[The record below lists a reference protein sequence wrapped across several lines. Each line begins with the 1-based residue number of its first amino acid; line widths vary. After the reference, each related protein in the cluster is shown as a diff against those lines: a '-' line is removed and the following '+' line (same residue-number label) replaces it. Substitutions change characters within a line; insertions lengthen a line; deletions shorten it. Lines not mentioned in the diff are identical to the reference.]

1 MAGANDP
8 AKDEGIWKWAQPV
21 LTAVGSIA
29 GLVIIVHLL
38 GGIVMWLRFSKAG
51 LPADQAIAVMT
62 REQILAVGLRVMV
75 LPALV
80 SAGVAAALVWNDE
93 QPKTL
98 VLVLRI
104 VAVAVAAILF
114 LTLPVSW
121 ASVTWLAL
129 LLVFVYWWRGFGA
142 TRRRGRPSPWRLAA
156 IAVLAAA
163 IISLG
168 RQIDEPVQLLQADVM
183 LRPGAAARQ
192 VHGVFISQDV
202 TTVYLGDVA
211 SGQIEE
217 LPRDEVA
224 SLDLGPPL
232 ARAPNRS
239 LLSMVLGDH
248 WSLTPLHWW
257 CDGQSYTWFRLG
269 RLCRTQPK
277 ARPDRRELDIRW
289 IPVRVTCP
297 RAAGDGCHGYLR
309 TRTRET
315 YSTALGPF
323 AMSRRVSFP
332 RDGLDGVEFS
342 MSAGRAREICVPTS
356 PAERSLL
363 RAPPDGRR
371 RATTPVPVELI
382 VSSDPGGTSVMSRQQ
397 TLLDVAPS
405 GADASMINS
414 SDCSTQLRQ
423 RFATQAA
430 PLTAVASAVGV
441 LDAHNVLVRQDGR
454 EKLVRLLG
462 ITSPAS
468 PAFAKPKCGER
479 EGVDTVLRLLFTQPR
494 DTDRDGLA
502 DHGGG
507 QARRLVLTPDPSQ
520 PNRDRTSRLLRY
532 VSIAGQLRTVQG
544 SILRAGWATLAPG
557 AAKLARGGALE
568 RAARAGAQAGLTVL
582 C

>member
-342 MSAGRAREICVPTS
+342 MSAGRARD
-356 PAERSLL
+356 L
-363 RAPPDGRR
+363 RADQSGGAIALAGTSGRTPTRHDTGAGRADRQQRPRGYVGDEPAADAARR
-371 RATTPVPVELI
+371 RAVGSRCLDDQFQRLQHAAAAEVCH
-382 VSSDPGGTSVMSRQQ
+382 PGGAANGRRVGGRRARRAQRPRTPGRAREARA
-397 TLLDVAPS
+397 VARHHEP
-405 GADASMINS
+405 GIAS
-414 SDCSTQLRQ
+414 LRQ
-423 RFATQAA
+423 AEVRRARGRRHGAA
-430 PLTAVASAVGV
+430 PAV
-441 LDAHNVLVRQDGR
+441 H
-454 EKLVRLLG
+454 
-462 ITSPAS
+462 T
-468 PAFAKPKCGER
+468 
-479 EGVDTVLRLLFTQPR
+479 
-494 DTDRDGLA
+494 
-502 DHGGG
+502 
-507 QARRLVLTPDPSQ
+507 
-520 PNRDRTSRLLRY
+520 
-532 VSIAGQLRTVQG
+532 
-544 SILRAGWATLAPG
+544 
-557 AAKLARGGALE
+557 
-568 RAARAGAQAGLTVL
+568 AARH
-582 C
+582 